1 MTKKEIATMVAETIN
16 GLEAGMA
23 MVGEKDGQPSVIIG
37 KESVRPSFNV
47 TDDIANHVNAC
58 KNEDVYVALAEVAAD
73 MRAQYNVASKAN
85 PVTRDNI
92 LKTAK
97 VCLRRA
103 GSGKETDVVKP
114 FAQGI
119 EKYIRVDASCV
130 QEDSSFVLAD
140 AVCKV
145 TGVTLEEAWLAAEA
159 NVAADVNI
167 MSIMDVL
174 KEKGLLPADMEIED
188 PVPMLVVTNAAT
200 SFGAGVITS
209 RRARKWYAAD
219 IKWSVIDVM
228 TGKDYT
234 EKYLSILP
242 SETEIPQEF
251 VNHYINSGRME
262 DAYKNVKLWLENL
275 NGFIGTVESFSIE
288 KR

>member
-159 NVAADVNI
+159 GVGGGGNI

-209 RRARKWYAAD
+209 RRVVKRISQMLGETNLVLIPSSVHEILALPAYMSFGSNLSDLVKEVNGSEVAEEEQLSDNAYLCNAATGQL
-219 IKWSVIDVM
+219 VI
-228 TGKDYT
+228 
-234 EKYLSILP
+234 L
-242 SETEIPQEF
+242 
-251 VNHYINSGRME
+251 
-262 DAYKNVKLWLENL
+262 
-275 NGFIGTVESFSIE
+275 
-288 KR
+288 

>member
-73 MRAQYNVASKAN
+73 MRAQYNAASKAN
-85 PVTRDNI
+85 PVTRENI

-97 VCLRRA
+97 VCLRRT
-103 GSGKETDVVKP
+103 GSGRETDVTKP

-119 EKYIRVDASCV
+119 EKYIRVDAREV
-130 QEDSSFVLAD
+130 QENSSFVLTNA
-140 AVCKV
+140 ACKV
-145 TGVTLEEAWLAAEA
+145 AEVSIEEAWLSAEA

-167 MSIMDVL
+167 MSVMDVL

-188 PVPMLVVTNAAT
+188 PVPMLVVTNAST
-200 SFGAGVITS
+200 TFGAGVITS
-209 RRARKWYAAD
+209 RRVVKRISQMLGETNLVLIPSSVHEILALPAYMAFGSNLSDLVKEVNGTGVAEEEQLSDNAYLCNAATGQL
-219 IKWSVIDVM
+219 VI
-228 TGKDYT
+228 
-234 EKYLSILP
+234 L
-242 SETEIPQEF
+242 
-251 VNHYINSGRME
+251 
-262 DAYKNVKLWLENL
+262 
-275 NGFIGTVESFSIE
+275 
-288 KR
+288 

>member
-209 RRARKWYAAD
+209 RRVVKR
-219 IKWSVIDVM
+219 ISQMLGETNLVLIPSSVHEILALPAYMSFGSNLSDLVKEINGSEVAEEEQLSDNAYLCNVA
-228 TGKDYT
+228 TGQ
-234 EKYLSILP
+234 LVIL
-242 SETEIPQEF
+242 
-251 VNHYINSGRME
+251 
-262 DAYKNVKLWLENL
+262 
-275 NGFIGTVESFSIE
+275 
-288 KR
+288 

>member
-23 MVGEKDGQPSVIIG
+23 VVGEKDGQPSVIIG

-97 VCLRRA
+97 VCLRRT
-103 GSGKETDVVKP
+103 GSGRETDVTKP

-119 EKYIRVDASCV
+119 EKYIRVDASDV
-130 QEDSSFVLAD
+130 QENCSFILTNA
-140 AVCKV
+140 ACKV
-145 TGVTLEEAWLAAEA
+145 AEVSIEEAWLSAEA

-167 MSIMDVL
+167 MSVMDVL

-188 PVPMLVVTNAAT
+188 PVPMLVVTNAST
-200 SFGAGVITS
+200 TFGAGVITS
-209 RRARKWYAAD
+209 RRVVKRISQMLGETNLVLIPSSVHEILALPAYMAFGSNLSDLVKEVNGTGVAEEEQLSDNAYLCNAATGQL
-219 IKWSVIDVM
+219 VI
-228 TGKDYT
+228 
-234 EKYLSILP
+234 L
-242 SETEIPQEF
+242 
-251 VNHYINSGRME
+251 
-262 DAYKNVKLWLENL
+262 
-275 NGFIGTVESFSIE
+275 
-288 KR
+288 

>member
-73 MRAQYNVASKAN
+73 MRAQYNAASKAN
-85 PVTRDNI
+85 PVTRENI

-97 VCLRRA
+97 VCLRRT
-103 GSGKETDVVKP
+103 GSGRETDVTKP

-119 EKYIRVDASCV
+119 EKYIRVDASDV
-130 QEDSSFVLAD
+130 QENCSFILTNA
-140 AVCKV
+140 ACKV
-145 TGVTLEEAWLAAEA
+145 AEVSIEEAWLSAEA

-167 MSIMDVL
+167 MSVMDVL

-188 PVPMLVVTNAAT
+188 PVPMLVVTNAST
-200 SFGAGVITS
+200 TFGAGVITS
-209 RRARKWYAAD
+209 RRVVKRISQMLGETNLVLIPSSVHEILALPAYMAFGNNLSDLVKEVNGTGVAEEEQLSDNAYLCNAATGQL
-219 IKWSVIDVM
+219 VI
-228 TGKDYT
+228 
-234 EKYLSILP
+234 L
-242 SETEIPQEF
+242 
-251 VNHYINSGRME
+251 
-262 DAYKNVKLWLENL
+262 
-275 NGFIGTVESFSIE
+275 
-288 KR
+288 

>member
-73 MRAQYNVASKAN
+73 MRAQYNAASKAN
-85 PVTRDNI
+85 PVTRKNI

-97 VCLRRA
+97 VCLRRT
-103 GSGKETDVVKP
+103 GSGRETDVTKP

-119 EKYIRVDASCV
+119 EKYIRVDASDV
-130 QEDSSFVLAD
+130 QENCSFILTNA
-140 AVCKV
+140 ACKV
-145 TGVTLEEAWLAAEA
+145 AEVSIEEAWLSAAA
-159 NVAADVNI
+159 NTSADVSI
-167 MSIMDVL
+167 MSIVDVL
-174 KEKGLLPADMEIED
+174 KTEGLLPADMEVED
-188 PVPMLVVTNAAT
+188 PVPMLVVTNAAA

-209 RRARKWYAAD
+209 EHVAKRIEQMLGESNFAM
-219 IKWSVIDVM
+219 IPSSIHEVIAVPLDM
-228 TGKDYT
+228 ALTNS
-234 EKYLSILP
+234 LSD
-242 SETEIPQEF
+242 F
-251 VNHYINSGRME
+251 VKEVNQS
-262 DAYKNVKLWLENL
+262 NVK
-275 NGFIGTVESFSIE
+275 E
-288 KR
+288 KEQLSDVAYVYNAALGEFRPIA

>member
-58 KNEDVYVALAEVAAD
+58 KGEDIYVALAEVAAD

-209 RRARKWYAAD
+209 RRVVKR
-219 IKWSVIDVM
+219 ISQMLGESNIVLIPSSVHEILALPAYMAIGNNLSNLVKEVNGSEVAEEEQLSDNAYLCNAT
-228 TGKDYT
+228 TG
-234 EKYLSILP
+234 ELAIL
-242 SETEIPQEF
+242 
-251 VNHYINSGRME
+251 
-262 DAYKNVKLWLENL
+262 
-275 NGFIGTVESFSIE
+275 
-288 KR
+288 

>member
-140 AVCKV
+140 VVCKV

-159 NVAADVNI
+159 NVTADVNI

-209 RRARKWYAAD
+209 RRVVKR
-219 IKWSVIDVM
+219 ISQMLGETNLVLIPSSVHEILALPAYM
-228 TGKDYT
+228 SFGSN
-234 EKYLSILP
+234 LSDLVKEVNG
-242 SETEIPQEF
+242 SEVAEE
-251 VNHYINSGRME
+251 E
-262 DAYKNVKLWLENL
+262 
-275 NGFIGTVESFSIE
+275 
-288 KR
+288 

>member
-85 PVTRDNI
+85 PVTRENI

-167 MSIMDVL
+167 MSVMDVL

-188 PVPMLVVTNAAT
+188 PAPMLVVTNAST
-200 SFGAGVITS
+200 TFGAGVITS
-209 RRARKWYAAD
+209 RRVVKRISQMLGETNLVLIPSSVHEILVLPAYMTFGNNLSDLVKEVNSTEVAEEEQLSDNVYLCNAATGQL
-219 IKWSVIDVM
+219 VI
-228 TGKDYT
+228 
-234 EKYLSILP
+234 L
-242 SETEIPQEF
+242 
-251 VNHYINSGRME
+251 
-262 DAYKNVKLWLENL
+262 
-275 NGFIGTVESFSIE
+275 
-288 KR
+288 

>member
-130 QEDSSFVLAD
+130 HEDSSFVLAD

-209 RRARKWYAAD
+209 RRVVKRISQMLGETNLVLIPSSVHEILVLPAYMTFGNNLSDLVKEVNGTEVAEEEQLSDNAYLCNAA
-219 IKWSVIDVM
+219 
-228 TGKDYT
+228 TGQ
-234 EKYLSILP
+234 LAIL
-242 SETEIPQEF
+242 
-251 VNHYINSGRME
+251 
-262 DAYKNVKLWLENL
+262 
-275 NGFIGTVESFSIE
+275 
-288 KR
+288 

>member
-1 MTKKEIATMVAETIN
+1 MTKKEIATMVANAIN
-16 GLEAGMA
+16 GLETGMA
-23 MVGEKDGQPSVIIG
+23 MVGEKGDQPCVIIG
-37 KESVRPSFNV
+37 KESVRPSFNI
-47 TDDIANHVNAC
+47 TDDIENRVNTC

-85 PVTRDNI
+85 PVTRENI

-140 AVCKV
+140 AVCRV

-167 MSIMDVL
+167 MSVMDVL

-188 PVPMLVVTNAAT
+188 PAQMLVVTNAST
-200 SFGAGVITS
+200 TFGAGVITS
-209 RRARKWYAAD
+209 RRVMKRISQMLGETSLVLIPSSVHEILVLPAYMAFGNNLSDLVKEVNGTEVAEEEQLSDNAYLCNAATGQL
-219 IKWSVIDVM
+219 VI
-228 TGKDYT
+228 
-234 EKYLSILP
+234 L
-242 SETEIPQEF
+242 
-251 VNHYINSGRME
+251 
-262 DAYKNVKLWLENL
+262 
-275 NGFIGTVESFSIE
+275 
-288 KR
+288 

>member
-47 TDDIANHVNAC
+47 TDDIANHVNAG

-130 QEDSSFVLAD
+130 HEDSSFVLAD

-209 RRARKWYAAD
+209 RRVVKRISQMLGETNLVLIPSSVHEILVLPAYMTFGNNLSDLVKEVNGTEVAEEEQLSDNAYLCNAATGQL
-219 IKWSVIDVM
+219 VI
-228 TGKDYT
+228 
-234 EKYLSILP
+234 L
-242 SETEIPQEF
+242 
-251 VNHYINSGRME
+251 
-262 DAYKNVKLWLENL
+262 
-275 NGFIGTVESFSIE
+275 
-288 KR
+288 

>member
-1 MTKKEIATMVAETIN
+1 MTKKEIATMVADTIN

-23 MVGEKDGQPSVIIG
+23 MVGEKNGQPCVIIG
-37 KESVRPSFNV
+37 NEIVRPSFNV
-47 TDDIANHVNAC
+47 TDDIENRVNAC
-58 KNEDVYVALAEVAAD
+58 KGEDIYVALAEVAAD

-97 VCLRRA
+97 VCLRKA
-103 GSGKETDVVKP
+103 GSGKETDIVKP

-145 TGVTLEEAWLAAEA
+145 TGVSIEEAWLAAEA

-167 MSIMDVL
+167 MSIIDML
-174 KEKGLLPADMEIED
+174 KGKGLLPADMEIED
-188 PVPMLVVTNAAT
+188 TVPMLVITNAST
-200 SFGAGVITS
+200 TFGAGVITS
-209 RRARKWYAAD
+209 KRVAKRVGQMLGESNFVMIPSSVHEVIAVPLYIALANPLSDFVKEVNQSEVEEKEQLSDVAYVYNAAL
-219 IKWSVIDVM
+219 
-228 TGKDYT
+228 G
-234 EKYLSILP
+234 
-242 SETEIPQEF
+242 EF
-251 VNHYINSGRME
+251 RPL
-262 DAYKNVKLWLENL
+262 A
-275 NGFIGTVESFSIE
+275 
-288 KR
+288 

>member
-167 MSIMDVL
+167 MSVMDVL

-188 PVPMLVVTNAAT
+188 PVPMLVVTNAST
-200 SFGAGVITS
+200 TFGAGVITS
-209 RRARKWYAAD
+209 RRVVKRISQMLGETNLVLIPSSVHEILALPAYMAFGSNLSDLVKEVNGTGVAEEEQLSDNAYLCNAATGQL
-219 IKWSVIDVM
+219 VI
-228 TGKDYT
+228 
-234 EKYLSILP
+234 L
-242 SETEIPQEF
+242 
-251 VNHYINSGRME
+251 
-262 DAYKNVKLWLENL
+262 
-275 NGFIGTVESFSIE
+275 
-288 KR
+288 

>member
-130 QEDSSFVLAD
+130 QEDSSFVLTD

-209 RRARKWYAAD
+209 RRVVKRISQMLGETNLVLIPSSVHEILALPAYMSFGSNLSDLVKEVNGSEVAEEEQLSNNAYLCNAATGQL
-219 IKWSVIDVM
+219 VI
-228 TGKDYT
+228 
-234 EKYLSILP
+234 L
-242 SETEIPQEF
+242 
-251 VNHYINSGRME
+251 
-262 DAYKNVKLWLENL
+262 
-275 NGFIGTVESFSIE
+275 
-288 KR
+288 

>member
-73 MRAQYNVASKAN
+73 MRAQYNAASKAN
-85 PVTRDNI
+85 PVTRENI

-97 VCLRRA
+97 VCLRRT
-103 GSGKETDVVKP
+103 GSGRETDVTKP

-119 EKYIRVDASCV
+119 EKYIRVDASDV
-130 QEDSSFVLAD
+130 QENCSFILTNA
-140 AVCKV
+140 ACKV
-145 TGVTLEEAWLAAEA
+145 AEVSIEEAWLSAEA

-167 MSIMDVL
+167 MSVMDVL

-188 PVPMLVVTNAAT
+188 PVPMLVVTNAST
-200 SFGAGVITS
+200 TFGAGVITS
-209 RRARKWYAAD
+209 RRVVKRISQMLGETNLVLIPSSVHEILALPAYMAFGSNLSDLVKEVNGTGVAEEKQLSDNAYLCNAATGQL
-219 IKWSVIDVM
+219 VI
-228 TGKDYT
+228 
-234 EKYLSILP
+234 L
-242 SETEIPQEF
+242 
-251 VNHYINSGRME
+251 
-262 DAYKNVKLWLENL
+262 
-275 NGFIGTVESFSIE
+275 
-288 KR
+288 

>member
-23 MVGEKDGQPSVIIG
+23 MVGGKDDQPSVIIG

-47 TDDIANHVNAC
+47 TDDIENRVNAY
-58 KNEDVYVALAEVAAD
+58 KGEDIYVALAEVAAD

-209 RRARKWYAAD
+209 RRVVKRISQMLGETNLVLIPSSVHEILALPAYMSFGSNLSDLVKEVNGSEVAEEEQLSNNAYLCNAATGQL
-219 IKWSVIDVM
+219 VI
-228 TGKDYT
+228 
-234 EKYLSILP
+234 L
-242 SETEIPQEF
+242 
-251 VNHYINSGRME
+251 
-262 DAYKNVKLWLENL
+262 
-275 NGFIGTVESFSIE
+275 
-288 KR
+288 

>member
-1 MTKKEIATMVAETIN
+1 MVAETIN

-188 PVPMLVVTNAAT
+188 PVPMLVVTNATT

-209 RRARKWYAAD
+209 RRVVKRISQMLGETNLVLIPSSVHEILALPAYMSFGSNLSDLVKEINGSEVAEEEQLSDNAYLCNAATGQL
-219 IKWSVIDVM
+219 VI
-228 TGKDYT
+228 
-234 EKYLSILP
+234 L
-242 SETEIPQEF
+242 
-251 VNHYINSGRME
+251 
-262 DAYKNVKLWLENL
+262 
-275 NGFIGTVESFSIE
+275 
-288 KR
+288 

>member
-1 MTKKEIATMVAETIN
+1 MEKKTASH
-16 GLEAGMA
+16 L
-23 MVGEKDGQPSVIIG
+23 SIIG

-47 TDDIANHVNAC
+47 TDDIENRVNAC
-58 KNEDVYVALAEVAAD
+58 KGEDIYVALAEVAAD

-167 MSIMDVL
+167 MSVMDVL

-188 PVPMLVVTNAAT
+188 PAPMLVVTNAST
-200 SFGAGVITS
+200 TFGAGVITS
-209 RRARKWYAAD
+209 RRVVKRISQMLGETNLVLIPSSVHEILVLPAYMAFGSNLSDLVKEVNGSEVAEEEQLSDNAYLCNAATGQL
-219 IKWSVIDVM
+219 VI
-228 TGKDYT
+228 
-234 EKYLSILP
+234 L
-242 SETEIPQEF
+242 
-251 VNHYINSGRME
+251 
-262 DAYKNVKLWLENL
+262 
-275 NGFIGTVESFSIE
+275 
-288 KR
+288 

>member
-58 KNEDVYVALAEVAAD
+58 KNEDVYVALAEIAAD

-85 PVTRDNI
+85 PVTRNNI

-103 GSGKETDVVKP
+103 GSGKETDLVKP

-188 PVPMLVVTNAAT
+188 PVPMLVVTNAST
-200 SFGAGVITS
+200 TFGAGVITS
-209 RRARKWYAAD
+209 RRVVKR
-219 IKWSVIDVM
+219 ISQMLGETNLVLIPSSVHEILVLPAYMSFGSNLSDFVKEVNGSEVAEEEQLSDNAYLCNAT
-228 TGKDYT
+228 TGQ
-234 EKYLSILP
+234 LVIL
-242 SETEIPQEF
+242 
-251 VNHYINSGRME
+251 
-262 DAYKNVKLWLENL
+262 
-275 NGFIGTVESFSIE
+275 
-288 KR
+288 